1 MKTNLHSLSK
11 SIFALSLLLFSV
23 LGFAQTWSYD
33 FGTGTGTADNT
44 NSGSGN
50 TSFFPSTPSGGGTY
64 NVRIGASGGNLVLA
78 NPGTSLGTGSEA
90 QLNASS
96 SNVTTNA
103 NKFGAYSWTS
113 PTNLFYFKAKI
124 RTNSTGKGTITFSLG
139 SSDVAST
146 TTDHTANYTN
156 TLASFSIEY
165 DNLGA
170 ITATRKTNGGTASLN
185 NVFKKDT
192 NQEMEVYAN
201 NSGSNLTYTRGG
213 DTYTLSTRT
222 WDLWVDGIKVP
233 ASNGLARANN
243 SFGTG
248 NLTGFSFFATN
259 SNDPSNNLAY
269 LYVDDLHYSTALPTI
284 LDPVTTWDGASWD
297 NGVPNQI
304 TEAVIAGNYN
314 TGTDGNFTAIKLT
327 VDSGSTLNIAA
338 NTAVTVVK
346 GIKNNGTVTVQS
358 DGNLIQN
365 SSTAT
370 YTGDITVYRAAKM
383 KRQEYTLWGSP
394 VANRN
399 LYAFSPATLTNRF
412 YKYDEGSDEFYND
425 GLDASSVFEPAIGY
439 AVRAPNNF
447 SNTIPSTFTGS
458 FTGVPNTGNI
468 SNTDIEFYGNGYNL
482 VANPYPSNINF
493 QLFKSSNATVLENE
507 AYFWTNINDYVD
519 GAYVENNYAIY
530 NASNDTGTS
539 ASGGDDIPTKIIKVG
554 QGFLVQALEPDDEDN
569 LPRTITFTN
578 AMRTADNDGIFF
590 NSKGTQSTTDRYW
603 LRLTT
608 PLNKFNTT
616 AVVYKEGASNNY
628 DDYDS
633 QLPIVGSDSFYS
645 IIDDKKLAIQGRY
658 PFLLT
663 DKVPLGIIA
672 YQQGNHTITLNK
684 KEGVFNE
691 GQAIYLYDKLSASY
705 TNLQNGGYAFNTAA
719 GTDDTRFEIV
729 YQISV
734 LATDKVAKESVVVY
748 RDGTAFVVKAP
759 KEIAEIQVFDMYGRL
774 IHIMKPNSKE
784 AVFEA
789 ESITRGVYIL
799 KVKTEEGSIYTKKII
814 R

>member
-33 FGTGTGTADNT
+33 FGTSTGTADNT

-90 QLNASS
+90 QLNASA
-96 SNVTTNA
+96 NDDA
-103 NKFGAYSWTS
+103 NKFGVYSWNS
-113 PTNLFYFKAKI
+113 PTTKFYLKAKI
-124 RTNSTGKGTITFSLG
+124 RTTSTGNGTLTFSLG
-139 SSDVAST
+139 KNTVASNNL
-146 TTDHTANYTN
+146 DYINNYNDTFV
-156 TLASFSIEY
+156 SFSIGY
-165 DNLGA
+165 DV
-170 ITATRKTNGGTASLN
+170 NGGISSWRRLN
-185 NVFKKDT
+185 SENKPIDSNPFNKNA
-192 NQEMEVYAN
+192 NQEIEVYAN
-201 NSGSNLTYTRGG
+201 SGLAAVTYEKGG
-213 DTYTLSTRT
+213 VIYTLNQQR
-222 WDLWVDGIKVP
+222 WDLWVDNVKVSP
-233 ASNGLARANN
+233 TNGWAKLSSSFAANTL
-243 SFGTG
+243 FD
-248 NLTGFSFFATN
+248 GFSFFATN
-259 SNDPSNNLAY
+259 SNNAY
-269 LYVDDLHYSTALPTI
+269 LYIDDLEYSTAY
-284 LDPVTTWDGASWD
+284 PVSPATTWNGAVWD
-297 NGVPNQI
+297 NGAPDGSI
-304 TEAVIAGNYN
+304 DAVIAGNYN
-314 TGTDGNFTAIKLT
+314 TSINGNFTAKKLT
-327 VDSGSTLNIAA
+327 VNNAFTLNIAA
-338 NTAVTVVK
+338 NTAVTVVNEV
-346 GIKNNGTVTVQS
+346 KNNGTITVQS
-358 DGNLIQN
+358 DGNLVQSANLTNIG
-365 SSTAT
+365 SSTVGNN
-370 YTGDITVYRAAKM
+370 TGAITVYRDAKM
-383 KRQEYTLWGSP
+383 KRQEYTFWGSP

-412 YKYDEGSDEFYND
+412 YLYDEEDDIFYND
-425 GLDASSVFEPAIGY
+425 TLDASSVFVPAVGY

-447 SNTIPSTFTGS
+447 SNTNYSTFTGS
-458 FTGVPNTGNI
+458 FTGVPNTG
-468 SNTDIEFYGNGYNL
+468 SVNTTVVGNGQGYNL
-482 VANPYPSNINF
+482 VANPYPSNIDF
-493 QLFKSSNATVLENE
+493 QILKSSNSDVIEDS

-519 GAYVENNYAIY
+519 GSYVDNNYAVY
-530 NASNDTGTS
+530 NASSDMGNP
-539 ASGGDDIPTKIIKVG
+539 ASGGDDEPTKIIKVG
-554 QGFLVQALEPDDEDN
+554 QGFLIRVTEDVYYGSAT
-569 LPRTITFTN
+569 LTFN
-578 AMRTADNDGIFF
+578 NNVRTANNDGIFF

-616 AVVYKEGASNNY
+616 TVVYKEGADNGF

-799 KVKTEEGSIYTKKII
+799 KVKTQEGSIYTKKII